1 MPDTFTLVVVPVD
14 VLKLL
19 AAFAIGGLV
28 GAEREFHDKAAG
40 LRTIILICVG
50 ACLFTIFS
58 VKIAGNMDPGRIAAQ
73 VVTGVGFLGA
83 GVILHRQ
90 GQVRGLTTASTI
102 WIAAALG
109 VGAGVGYILYT
120 LIAAALAVFVLWGL
134 PRVEGMLEG
143 ARTFRAYRITT
154 PLSPKRQPQIG
165 RILKEA
171 GLQSKQERRLKRDDE
186 LIYVWWAGG
195 KPEAHEKAITALI
208 ADPDVKGLEY

>member
-1 MPDTFTLVVVPVD
+1 MPDAFT
-14 VLKLL
+14 VLSTDIIKLL
-19 AAFAIGGLV
+19 AAFLIGGMI

-58 VKIAGNMDPGRIAAQ
+58 VKIAGDKDPGRIAAQ
-73 VVTGVGFLGA
+73 IVTGVGFLGA

-109 VGAGVGYILYT
+109 VGAGLGHIVFT
-120 LIAAALAVFVLWGL
+120 LIAAVLAVFVLWGM
-134 PRVEGMLEG
+134 PRVEMVLER
-143 ARTFRAYRITT
+143 ARAFRAYRITAA
-154 PLSPKRQPQIG
+154 LDPKKQPKLA
-165 RILKEA
+165 RIFQEA
-171 GLQSKQERRLKRDDE
+171 GLLARQERRVKNGDE
-186 LIYVWWAGG
+186 LISVWWVAG

-208 ADPDVKGLEY
+208 ADPDVKAFDY

>member
-1 MPDTFTLVVVPVD
+1 MPEAFTVVLTD
-14 VLKLL
+14 VIKLL
-19 AAFAIGGLV
+19 AAFLIGSMI

-58 VKIAGNMDPGRIAAQ
+58 VKIATDKDPGRIAAQ

-109 VGAGVGYILYT
+109 VGVGVGYILYT
-120 LIAAALAVFVLWGL
+120 LIAAALVVFVLWGMPSIEAL
-134 PRVEGMLEG
+134 LERSRAFRSYRVTCALD
-143 ARTFRAYRITT
+143 
-154 PLSPKRQPQIG
+154 PKRQPTIAKIFQ
-165 RILKEA
+165 EA
-171 GLQSKQERRLKRDDE
+171 GLSAKQERRLKHEGE
-186 LIYVWWAGG
+186 LVSVWWVSGR
-195 KPEAHEKAITALI
+195 PENHDKAISALI
-208 ADPDVKGLEY
+208 ADPDVHKLEY

>member
-1 MPDTFTLVVVPVD
+1 MPDAFTVVLMD
-14 VLKLL
+14 VIKLL
-19 AAFAIGGLV
+19 AAFLIGGLV

-58 VKIAGNMDPGRIAAQ
+58 VKIAHVGDPGRIAAQ

-109 VGAGVGYILYT
+109 VGVGVGYILYT
-120 LIAAALAVFVLWGL
+120 LIAAVLAVFVLWVL

-143 ARTFRAYRITT
+143 SYAFRAYRITT
-154 PLSPKRQPQIG
+154 AVSPKRQPVIG
-165 RILKEA
+165 RILQEA
-171 GLQSKQERRLKRDDE
+171 GLQGKQERRFKHGDE
-186 LIYVWWAGG
+186 LISVWWAGG
-195 KPEAHEKAITALI
+195 KPEAHEKAITVLI
-208 ADPDVKGLEY
+208 ADPDVKDLEY

>member
-1 MPDTFTLVVVPVD
+1 MPDTLI
-14 VLKLL
+14 VLPIDIAKLL
-19 AAFAIGGLV
+19 TAFLIGGLL

-58 VKIAGNMDPGRIAAQ
+58 VKIAIVGDPGRIAAQ

-109 VGAGVGYILYT
+109 VGVGVGYILYT
-120 LIAAALAVFVLWGL
+120 LIAAALAIFVLWVL
-134 PRVEGMLEG
+134 PRVEALLEG
-143 ARTFRAYRITT
+143 AYTFRTYRIVTT
-154 PLSPKRQPQIG
+154 PEAKRQPKVERVFQ
-165 RILKEA
+165 ET
-171 GLQSKQERRLKRDDE
+171 GLRARQERRFKHDNE
-186 LIYVWWAGG
+186 LITVWWTGG
-195 KPEAHEKAITALI
+195 KPAAHEKAVTALI
-208 ADPDVKGLEY
+208 ADPDVKELEY

>member
-1 MPDTFTLVVVPVD
+1 MPEAFTVVLAD
-14 VLKLL
+14 VIKLL
-19 AAFAIGGLV
+19 AAFLIGGLV

-58 VKIAGNMDPGRIAAQ
+58 VKIAADKDPGRIAAQ

-109 VGAGVGYILYT
+109 VGVGVGYILYT
-120 LIAAALAVFVLWGL
+120 LIAAILAIFVLWVL
-134 PRVEGMLEG
+134 PRVEAMLEG
-143 ARTFRAYRITT
+143 ASTFRAYRITT
-154 PLSPKRQPQIG
+154 ALSAKRQPQVG
-165 RILKEA
+165 RILQEA
-171 GLQSKQERRLKRDDE
+171 GLRGKQERRLKRESE
-186 LIYVWWAGG
+186 LISVWWAAGNPG
-195 KPEAHEKAITALI
+195 AHEKAITALI
-208 ADPDVKGLEY
+208 ADPDVKSLEY